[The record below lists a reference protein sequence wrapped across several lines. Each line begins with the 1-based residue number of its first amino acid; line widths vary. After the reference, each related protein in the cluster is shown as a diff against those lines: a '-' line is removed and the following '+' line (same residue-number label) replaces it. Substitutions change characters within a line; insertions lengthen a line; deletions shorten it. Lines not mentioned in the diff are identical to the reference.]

1 MTLTLTSHRVEDVL
15 VADVRGKL
23 TIYEDAF
30 RDFVRR
36 SVQAG
41 ERRIVLKLTDLS
53 YLDSAGLGQLVNAYL
68 RFKETGTELR
78 LLSPSPR
85 ARYLLKMTKLDTV
98 FMILEDETLIACAPT
113 ISPSSELASS
123 SLE

>member
-1 MTLTLTSHRVEDVL
+1 MTLHLTSHRVEDVL
-15 VADVRGKL
+15 VTDMRGKL

-30 RDFVRR
+30 RDFVRH

-53 YLDSAGLGQLVNAYL
+53 YLDSAGLGQLVSAYL
-68 RFKETGTELR
+68 KFKETGTELR

-98 FMILEDETLIACAPT
+98 FTILEDETSILGAPKS
-113 ISPSSELASS
+113 SPLPEADLSPA
-123 SLE
+123 